1 MLRYGKISAVY
12 PDKRKYEVTFD
23 EDGLVSMPLPYSQVN
38 TKENKTE
45 NTLDLEEHVWCLMD
59 EFCEYGI
66 IGGCIY
72 DEENLPIEGNADI
85 TRTQYKDGSFIQ
97 YDRAAKKFTASFE
110 GDVEIIKATNIN
122 VIAEKVTFNDG
133 ENDGIPL
140 VNPLVSKINALES
153 QINSILAILKTT
165 VIPLAPTGTYPFA
178 TLYAS
183 VNPIAPVT
191 NKNDLQNPDI
201 LQ

>member
-153 QINSILAILKTT
+153 QINSILAILKATI
-165 VIPLAPTGTYPFA
+165 IPLAPTGTYPFA